1 MPDSTGDASRRILL
15 DAFGRIDDLVRSATD
30 GLTDEITVFRP
41 DPEANTIG
49 WLIWHTSR
57 IQDSHIAE
65 AAGSEQV
72 WVSQGWVDNFSL
84 PFAWDATGYG
94 HDSSQVGAVQVPP
107 ELLVRYYAAVSEATA
122 RYLQRLDDAELGRVV
137 DLNWDPP
144 VTVAVRLVSVLS
156 DCLQHIGQA
165 AYVRGLIERFPDV
178 RGIS

>member
-1 MPDSTGDASRRILL
+1 MTDSTGSPARRILL

-30 GLTDEITVFRP
+30 GLTEKIAVFRP
-41 DPEANTIG
+41 DPEANSIG

-57 IQDSHIAE
+57 IEDSHIAE
-65 AAGSEQV
+65 AAGAEQV
-72 WVSQGWVDNFSL
+72 WVSQGWVDDFSL

-94 HDSSQVGAVQVPP
+94 QNSGQVGAVQVPP
-107 ELLVRYYAAVSEATA
+107 ELLARYYAAVSEATA
-122 RYLQRLDDAELGRVV
+122 RYLQQLDDAELGRVV
-137 DLNWDPP
+137 DVNRDPP

-165 AYVRGLIERFPDV
+165 AYLRGLIDRLPDV